1 MSKAILLF
9 ELEGHFYSLMV
20 NSHASDYV
28 RQSLS
33 ETDMNF
39 QAVRVGPAEEM
50 HGVGDQVAGLVSRY
64 NLTRCDKTK
73 AELEAIF
80 D

>member
-28 RQSLS
+28 RDSLS
-33 ETDMNF
+33 NDMNYR
-39 QAVRVGPAEEM
+39 AIRTGNAEEISQ
-50 HGVGDQVAGLVSRY
+50 VNDQVAGLVLRY
-64 NLTRCDKTK
+64 NRTRCDKAKT
-73 AELEAIF
+73 ELEAIF